1 MAVLV
6 VCVIGYISYLWIQ
19 DSAHTA
25 RRNEIVRQNWNATIN
40 KSMEELLRR
49 NN

>member
-6 VCVIGYISYLWIQ
+6 VCVIRYISYLWIQ

-40 KSMEELLRR
+40 KQYGRIIKKK
-49 NN
+49 